1 MPSADSCRAVRV
13 NHFTPSRESTTHSRS
28 PEVSSTAFSA
38 QPPDLPPAD
47 LMDMGFAI
55 LCPLA
60 RCRRPHHPVLIHRLA
75 PLLHATF
82 RLRLT
87 TTPLRFANPSPPSGW
102 VEDFHLQAVKHA
114 RHTQKRAA
122 IAAALLIGALAESPH
137 LRRKARRRCGP
148 RDCCFYS
155 SSSSSRPAPAA
166 LAAAMIFSCC
176 KAGTKS

>member
-13 NHFTPSRESTTHSRS
+13 NYSTLSRDSTTRSRS
-28 PEVSSTAFSA
+28 PEVSSTAFRA

-114 RHTQKRAA
+114 RHTMKMAPQENMRGRCHEKAPLCLPHCA
-122 IAAALLIGALAESPH
+122 FAAAFFFGA
-137 LRRKARRRCGP
+137 
-148 RDCCFYS
+148 
-155 SSSSSRPAPAA
+155 
-166 LAAAMIFSCC
+166 
-176 KAGTKS
+176 AGLG